1 MIYIQLTPEGRN
13 AVMSLRRDPRLSPSE
28 RDRVEMVLLSEQ
40 GWSVPQI
47 ASHLS
52 YCVATVRRLFKRFS
66 EEGVGALRHKAPGP
80 PKDLVRAQQV
90 QTALTTLLSQERTW
104 NATQLTHTLNEQGIH
119 LSARQVR
126 RYLRGIASWR
136 RTVRTLKHKQEPER
150 LTRARKTLA
159 TLKKKPP
166 RES

>member
-1 MIYIQLTPEGRN
+1 MLYVQLTSEGRDE
-13 AVMSLRRDPRLSPSE
+13 VTSLRRDPSLSPSE

-47 ASHLS
+47 TSHLG
-52 YCVATVRRLFKRFS
+52 YCAATVRRLFKQFN
-66 EEGVGALRHKAPGP
+66 EEGVGALRHKRPGP
-80 PKDLVRAQQV
+80 SKDTIRTQQV
-90 QTALTTLLSQERTW
+90 QTVLTTLLSQERTW
-104 NATQLTHTLNEQGIH
+104 NATQLAHALQEQGIH
-119 LSARQVR
+119 LSTRQVR

-136 RTVRTLKHKQEPER
+136 RTLRTLKHKQSPEK
-150 LTRARKTLA
+150 LARAQKTLA

>member
-1 MIYIQLTPEGRN
+1 MIHVQFTFEGRD
-13 AVMSLRRDPRLSPSE
+13 AVTSLRRDSSLSPSE

-40 GWSVPQI
+40 GWSVPEI
-47 ASHLS
+47 ASHLG
-52 YCVATVRRLFKRFS
+52 YCQATVRRLFKQFS
-66 EEGVGALRHKAPGP
+66 EEGVGALRHKPPGP
-80 PKDLVRAQQV
+80 PKDTLRTQQV
-90 QTALTTLLSQERTW
+90 QTALTTLLSLERTW
-104 NATQLTHTLNEQGIH
+104 NATQLAHALQEQGIH

-136 RTVRTLKHKQEPER
+136 RTLRTLKHKQDPEK
-150 LTRARKTLA
+150 LVLAQKTLA

>member
-1 MIYIQLTPEGRN
+1 MIHIQLTAEGRD
-13 AVMSLRRDPRLSPSE
+13 AVRSLRRDPSLSPSE

-47 ASHLS
+47 ASHLG
-52 YCVATVRRLFKRFS
+52 YCVATVRRLFRRFG
-66 EEGVGALRHKAPGP
+66 EEGVGALRHRPPGP
-80 PKDLVRAQQV
+80 PKDTARTHQV

-104 NATQLTHTLNEQGIH
+104 TATQLAHAIQEQDIH

-136 RTVRTLKHKQEPER
+136 RTVRTLKHKQDPEK
-150 LTRARKTLA
+150 LARAQKTLA
-159 TLKKKPP
+159 TLKKKPSK
-166 RES
+166 ES

>member
-1 MIYIQLTPEGRN
+1 MLYVQLTSEGRD
-13 AVMSLRRDPRLSPSE
+13 AVSALRRDPSISPSE

-40 GWSVPQI
+40 DWSVPQI
-47 ASHLS
+47 ASHLG
-52 YCVATVRRLFKRFS
+52 YCQATVRRLFKQFN
-66 EEGVGALRHKAPGP
+66 EEGVGALRHKPPGP
-80 PKDLVRAQQV
+80 SKDTVRTQQV

-104 NATQLTHTLNEQGIH
+104 TAAQLAYALQEQDIH

-136 RTVRTLKHKQEPER
+136 RTVRTLKHKQDPGK
-150 LTRARKTLA
+150 LARAQKTLA
-159 TLKKKPP
+159 TLKKKPS